1 MMYNMSML
9 RYQFSNKQWG
19 GGGGGEAGAALN
31 YLPPLF
37 CKIVLKD

>member
-1 MMYNMSML
+1 MMFYMSML
-9 RYQFSNKQWG
+9 RYQFSNEQW
-19 GGGGGEAGAALN
+19 GGGGEAGASLN